1 MITLAVDCSLLVLA
15 LFGHVALWV
24 AIFNR
29 VHAFPWPCWMVRVS
43 ERLAVLICWAI
54 MGWFFWAYSGQWS
67 VPMLLTTSS
76 TLPWGW
82 QAYLWLCILQAFRIL
97 ILWVQWKLSPAAPSA
112 LLSVHSKI
120 VNIAEQCP
128 ELPVGKRKTRW
139 QASLPGNEIL
149 TLEVNRKELS
159 LRRLQPASEG
169 LTITHLSDLHFTG
182 QLTPPFFEAV
192 VAEANALDSDMIMI
206 TGDIVD
212 KQACLNWI
220 PEILGQ
226 LTARD
231 GVFAI
236 LGNHEKRICDVQLVR
251 QALATAGIVDVGGTF
266 QNLTLRNQPVLLA
279 GNEQPWF
286 PWQAQADLPA
296 RSPEQLRILMSHSP
310 DQISWAQAREFD
322 LMLAGHNHG
331 GQVRIPV
338 IGPIATPSWYGTRYA
353 CGLFDETPTLLHVS
367 RGISGV
373 HTLRYWCRPEL
384 TQITL
389 RCVVNTQ
396 ATRKPS

>member
-1 MITLAVDCSLLVLA
+1 MMTPVVDCSLLVLA

-29 VHAFPWPCWMVRVS
+29 VHALPWPCWTVRVS

-54 MGWFFWAYSGQWS
+54 MGWFFWAHAGQWQL
-67 VPMLLTTSS
+67 PLILTTSPRLS
-76 TLPWGW
+76 WGW
-82 QAYLWLCILQAFRIL
+82 QAYLLLCVLQALL
-97 ILWVQWKLSPAAPSA
+97 ILFRWLRWKTSPIAPPA
-112 LLSVHSKI
+112 LLDSQSTI
-120 VNIAEQCP
+120 VNVAERCP

-139 QASLPGNEIL
+139 QAALPGNQIL
-149 TLEVNRKELS
+149 TLEVNRKEFALQ
-159 LRRLQPASEG
+159 RLQASADG

-182 QLTPPFFEAV
+182 QLTPPFFETV
-192 VAEANALDSDMIMI
+192 VAEANALDSDVIMI

-212 KQACLNWI
+212 KQICLNWI
-220 PEILGQ
+220 PDILGQ
-226 LTARD
+226 LTARN

-236 LGNHEKRICDVQLVR
+236 LGNHDKRICDVQKVR
-251 QALATAGIVDVGGTF
+251 QALANAEIIDTGGTF
-266 QNLTLRNQPVLLA
+266 HELQLRGQQVLLA

-286 PWQAQADLPA
+286 PWQAGADLPKCT
-296 RSPEQLRILMSHSP
+296 PEQLRILMSHSP
-310 DQISWAQAREFD
+310 DQISWARARAFD

-331 GQVRIPV
+331 GQVRIPG

-353 CGLFDETPTLLHVS
+353 CGVFDEPPTLLHVS

-389 RCVVNTQ
+389 RCGKKT
-396 ATRKPS
+396 

>member
-1 MITLAVDCSLLVLA
+1 MTPAVDCSLLLLA
-15 LFGHVALWV
+15 LFGHVAVWV

-29 VHAFPWPCWMVRVS
+29 VHAFPWPCWLVRVS

-54 MGWFFWAYSGQWS
+54 MGWFCWNYSSVWQ
-67 VPMLLTTSS
+67 VPMWLTTSS
-76 TLPWGW
+76 KLSTGW
-82 QAYLWLCILQAFRIL
+82 QIYLILCLLQACRIFV
-97 ILWVQWKLSPAAPSA
+97 LWVRWKLSPAAPPA
-112 LLSVHSKI
+112 LLSTDSHI
-120 VNIAEQCP
+120 VNVAEQCP

-149 TLEVNRKELS
+149 TLEVNRKELA
-159 LRRLQPASEG
+159 LPRLSPDNDG

-182 QLTPPFFEAV
+182 QLTPPFFANV
-192 VAEANALDSDMIMI
+192 VAEANALGSDIIMI

-212 KQACLNWI
+212 KQPCLDWI

-226 LTARD
+226 LVASQ
-231 GVFAI
+231 GVYGI
-236 LGNHEKRICDVQLVR
+236 LGNHDKRICDVQQVR
-251 QALATAGIVDVGGTF
+251 QALHQAGIVDVGGTF
-266 QNLTLRNQPVLLA
+266 RQFSIQGQSILLA
-279 GNEQPWF
+279 GNELPWF
-286 PWQAQADLPA
+286 PWQPPSPLPD
-296 RSPEQLRILMSHSP
+296 RSENQLRILMSHTP
-310 DQISWAQAREFD
+310 DQIQWARARAFD

-353 CGLFDETPTLLHVS
+353 CGVFDESPTLLHVS

-373 HTLRYWCRPEL
+373 HTLRYWCRPEV

-389 RCVVNTQ
+389 R
-396 ATRKPS
+396 RSEP